1 MPTFSSSSAACQ
13 LPLYMYILI
22 RCRVN
27 DVYVDGRL
35 PTPEPPGDYVYEE
48 LLTRTSWCNA
58 EYAYREIERGRAQGN
73 KAALWLRARLQA
85 LLFYLGCTIQLH
97 CGKTLFLG
105 IIIMG
110 AFAVGLKQA
119 RIETNVEKL
128 WVEVGGRLE
137 QELDYTTK
145 TLGEGWGTTNQIIIQ
160 TPKENGGNVLTQEAL
175 LQHVRSSLLATQV
188 QVEMY
193 GQTWSF
199 KDVCHITE
207 FPAFEDNIV
216 DQIISQLIPCT
227 IITPLDCFWEG
238 SRLLGP
244 ENPVHIP
251 FYNDTLRW
259 KTLDPIDLL
268 DHFADYEAFIAPES
282 LRDIFNRTGIGHA
295 YQTRPCLNP
304 KDPECPNTAPNKKS
318 GQVPDIAA
326 ELTGGCTG
334 FASAFMV
341 WPEELIVGGVTKNA
355 SNQIKSAEAL
365 QSIIQ
370 LKGQKMMYE
379 AWKGNYK
386 VDEIRWTAE
395 KAGAIVEEWQR
406 KFTQEVRNSSVLNSQ
421 DVNAFTSASLD
432 DLLQEFSELSV
443 VRVAMGYVFMVIY
456 AFFTMMK
463 LGDSVRS
470 QGGVGLS
477 GVLLVAFSVVA
488 SLGFCAWIGLTFN
501 ASTTQV
507 LPFLALGVGVDDMF
521 LLAHSSTSVPSEVP
535 LVYKTGEILR
545 RSGVSVLL
553 TSLNNM
559 CAFLLAAVIPIPALR
574 SLSLQF
580 AIVIVFNF
588 LAIVLVFPA
597 ILALDIKRRDAKR
610 VDIFCCLTS
619 NSPSANRVIRVQP
632 RPAVTRPPLPRQT
645 EVRLQST
652 VQAVTQTTRT
662 TGAAGQGE
670 RPYVTVVHSSPVAA
684 TTEGITPVVETPPST
699 APSTA
704 STRTLIRQD
713 SLERERPSLRERCR
727 KAACWRWSLSGFA
740 RGYYA
745 PFLQKLQVK
754 VGVLVFFACLLG
766 LSIYGVTQIED
777 GLEITDIVPRGTRE
791 EAFLEAQMK
800 YFSFYNMY
808 GVTQEDFDY
817 AHRQRLLHAYHS
829 EFRNIEQVIREPDGS
844 LPSFW
849 LITFRDWLLEMQREF
864 DRDKKG
870 NAIIRNNW
878 YNNASEK
885 GVLAYKMLIQTGI
898 PERPIDFNRFL
909 TERLVDDHGVI
920 NPDGFYN
927 YLTVWCNYDTWS
939 YSASQAM
946 LHPAPAQ
953 WTPGG
958 KTDRDVT
965 IPRSST
971 LNYTQL
977 PFYLNNLR
985 KTQDFISVVRNVRNL
1000 SEYFVE
1006 QGLPNYPM
1014 GVPFTFWEQ
1023 YLDLRFYLAL
1033 SLLSVLGASFLVLAI
1048 LLANPWAALILVC
1061 ILGMIT
1067 TELFGFM
1074 GLLGIKL
1081 SAIPAVTL
1089 IISVGLGVEFTLH
1102 TCYAYLTTIG
1112 DRNQRVTVALEHTF
1126 SPVVDG
1132 AVSTLLGVVMLAGSE
1147 FDFIV
1152 SYFFYVF
1159 TALVVIGALNG
1170 LVLLPVILSLVGPPA
1185 EVRPPNNATRL
1196 TTPTPPPTPPIERSG
1211 MAMQG
1216 QQHRPSRRRGWE
1228 GTEFGGSVSSMGD
1241 SATYRGYGGE
1251 QIEVHPPEV
1260 VVQTFAREP
1269 QRQEWK
1275 PQRPHHQWPRSP
1287 RIHHPNM
1294 PHYTSSSSS
1303 SPSPSPQMPHHVT
1316 TVTATAKV
1324 SILHPVCGGGVGCGD
1339 RTDSYKYHKRRRDW
1353 EKGGGTNKMREIQ
1366 DKGERD
1372 DGSSDSQV

>member
-1 MPTFSSSSAACQ
+1 MIRTVVRKFHRSYEWPTMERWAATATPDSQ
-13 LPLYMYILI
+13 
-22 RCRVN
+22 
-27 DVYVDGRL
+27 DGRL

-58 EYAYREIERGRAQGN
+58 EYAYKEIERGRAQGN
-73 KAALWLRARLQA
+73 KAALWIRARLQA

-97 CGKTLFLG
+97 SGKVLFLG

-145 TLGEGWGTTNQIIIQ
+145 TLGDGWGTTNQIIIQ
-160 TPKENGGNVLTQEAL
+160 TPKDGAGNVLTQDAL
-175 LQHVRSSLLATQV
+175 LQHVRSTILATQV

-199 KDVCHITE
+199 KDVCYITD

-216 DQIISQLIPCT
+216 DQIITELIPCT
-227 IITPLDCFWEG
+227 IVTPLDCFWEG

-259 KTLDPIDLL
+259 KTLDPIQLL
-268 DHFADYEAFIAPES
+268 EHFDDYEAFIAPES

-295 YQTRPCLNP
+295 YQNRPCLNP
-304 KDPECPNTAPNKKS
+304 QDPECPSTAPNKKS

-334 FASAFMV
+334 FASTFMV

-355 SNQIKSAEAL
+355 TNHITSAEAL
-365 QSIIQ
+365 QSIVQ

-406 KFTQEVRNSSVLNSQ
+406 KFTQVVRNSSVLNSQ
-421 DVNAFTSASLD
+421 DVNAFTSASLN
-432 DLLQEFSELSV
+432 DLLQEFSNLSV

-463 LGDSVRS
+463 LSDGVRS

-521 LLAHSSTSVPSEVP
+521 LLAHSSTSIPSQVP

-545 RSGVSVLL
+545 RSGVSVFL
-553 TSLNNM
+553 TSINNM

-597 ILALDIKRRDAKR
+597 ILALDIKRRESKR
-610 VDIFCCLTS
+610 VDIFCCLT

-632 RPAVTRPPLPRQT
+632 RPADTRQPLPRQT

-652 VQAVTQTTRT
+652 VQAVTQT
-662 TGAAGQGE
+662 APSHGE
-670 RPYVTVVHSSPVAA
+670 RPYVTVVHPSSVT

-699 APSTA
+699 AASTA
-704 STRTLIRQD
+704 STRTLIRQN
-713 SLERERPSLRERCR
+713 SFERERPSLRERYR
-727 KAACWRWSLSGFA
+727 KATCWRWSLSGFA

-754 VGVLVFFACLLG
+754 VCVLVFFACLLG

-791 EAFLEAQMK
+791 EEFLEAQMK

-817 AHRQRLLHAYHS
+817 ANKQRLLHAYHT

-870 NAIIRNNW
+870 NAIILNNW

-898 PERPIDFNRFL
+898 PERPIDFNRFVS
-909 TERLVDDHGVI
+909 ERLVDDHGVI

-965 IPRSST
+965 IPRSSP

-985 KTQDFISVVRNVRNL
+985 DTQDFISVVRNVRNL

-1033 SLLSVLGASFLVLAI
+1033 SLVSVLGASFLVMTVT
-1048 LLANPWAALILVC
+1048 LANPWAALILVC
-1061 ILGMIT
+1061 VLGMIT

-1089 IISVGLGVEFTLH
+1089 IISVGIGVEFTLH
-1102 TCYAYLTTIG
+1102 TCYAFLTTIG
-1112 DRNQRVTVALEHTF
+1112 DRNKRVTMALGHTF

-1132 AVSTLLGVVMLAGSE
+1132 ALSTLLGVVMLAGSE

-1159 TALVVIGALNG
+1159 TALIVIGTLNG

-1196 TTPTPPPTPPIERSG
+1196 TTPTPPPTPPVERSG
-1211 MAMQG
+1211 IAMQG
-1216 QQHRPSRRRGWE
+1216 HQQQQRSGRRRGWE

-1251 QIEVHPPEV
+1251 HIEVHPPEV

-1275 PQRPHHQWPRSP
+1275 AHRPPHHQWPRSS

-1303 SPSPSPQMPHHVT
+1303 SPSPSPQMSHHVT

-1324 SILHPVCGGGVGCGD
+1324 SILHPMCGGGE

-1353 EKGGGTNKMREIQ
+1353 EKGGSSIKTREIE
-1366 DKGERD
+1366 DRKEKD
-1372 DGSSDSQV
+1372 NSSSDSPV